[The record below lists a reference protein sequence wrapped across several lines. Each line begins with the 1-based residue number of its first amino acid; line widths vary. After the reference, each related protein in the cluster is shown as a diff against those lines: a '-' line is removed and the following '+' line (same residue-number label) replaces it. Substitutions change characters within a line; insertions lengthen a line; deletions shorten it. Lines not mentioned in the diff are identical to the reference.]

1 MKLDKKKNSLFF
13 CYGISFILSY
23 DSLLMCMTEHIASS
37 PGREIPINVKSM
49 HCGTCHSCV
58 LSADDKVFASAI
70 VTDKLRITRCCRHVY
85 WICHGCFIVNIILC
99 RKDLFTIHSF
109 TGNTG
114 RYQPVCNCVHQTRDQ
129 LCFCKY
135 QRYAPVV
142 HKLCRFIIVMILI

>member
-1 MKLDKKKNSLFF
+1 MKLDKKKILFLFF
-13 CYGISFILSY
+13 FNGISFILSY
-23 DSLLMCMTEHIASS
+23 DSLLMCMTDHIASS

-99 RKDLFTIHSF
+99 RIFVEWRTFLPFIHSLEIQVD
-109 TGNTG
+109 TGM
-114 RYQPVCNCVHQTRDQ
+114 H
-129 LCFCKY
+129 LC
-135 QRYAPVV
+135 ALVD
-142 HKLCRFIIVMILI
+142 

>member
-99 RKDLFTIHSF
+99 RIFVEWRTFLPFIHSLEI
-109 TGNTG
+109 
-114 RYQPVCNCVHQTRDQ
+114 QVDTRMH
-129 LCFCKY
+129 LC
-135 QRYAPVV
+135 ALVD
-142 HKLCRFIIVMILI
+142 